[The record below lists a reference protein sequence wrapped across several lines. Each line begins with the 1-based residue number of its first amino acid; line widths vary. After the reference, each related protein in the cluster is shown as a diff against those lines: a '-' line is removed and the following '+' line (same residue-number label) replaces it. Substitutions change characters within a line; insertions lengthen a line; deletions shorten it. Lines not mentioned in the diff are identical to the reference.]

1 MWGASNVNAT
11 NSSGFTAIPSGLRY
25 GYIDNKGGSFYEL
38 GLSANWWTSTQTS
51 SSTARYRQ
59 IDKNGVISGS
69 AKIPGKYLLNN
80 KNFGFSVRC
89 VKN

>member
-1 MWGASNVNAT
+1 MRQTTVDSPQYHPVSDMAQ
-11 NSSGFTAIPSGLRY
+11 
-25 GYIDNKGGSFYEL
+25 IDKKGGLFYEL

-69 AKIPGKYLLNN
+69 SNNSREIPA
-80 KNFGFSVRC
+80 
-89 VKN
+89 